1 MSSTIVALQLNL
13 LGLGAVAGVHQ
24 LCRKTRIPP
33 PPLKLAVLAVA
44 LMPWLTLITAAD
56 EPFISGGAM
65 PYLNLANLMIGSFT
79 AIGLAAWLTLD
90 LPPRMGWWKPLPR
103 ILVDLIRIGAGVLIA
118 LALIHVQ
125 LKINLIGIATTSA
138 ILTAIVAFA
147 AQSTLKDIFAGIAL
161 QLDAPFKEGDWIDLG
176 FARGIVLSLRLM
188 STRLRTIDSAEVIVP
203 NSRIASEG
211 LRRFQA
217 EEPVGHSFDIALE
230 ATMPARQAIRLI
242 EHAIKHHPQVLSQ
255 PKPRIWVSCYSEMG
269 VVYQA
274 QYWQEGLGDLAER
287 QVRSEILEQIWY
299 ALRRVGGTLP
309 YPGRVIRDDR
319 KGRRESEASYTTE
332 EGVDALERT
341 GLFAGL
347 NKNDKAEFASKGRY
361 LIYGPGEAV
370 FHQDEEGDAF
380 YILMKGDASVSR
392 QENGYENT
400 NFRTLKP
407 GDIFGEIA
415 VFTGEKRSASII
427 CREETHVLAF
437 DREDLLLLIQKAPE
451 TLTRLSELVAR
462 RQQELS
468 EYGEWS
474 HSDEDV
480 RHLSSKIRHF
490 LDYLLRKRG

>member
-13 LGLGAVAGVHQ
+13 LGLGAVAGLRQ
-24 LCRKTRIPP
+24 LCRKAHIPP
-33 PPLKLAVLAVA
+33 PPLKPTVLAVA
-44 LMPWLTLITAAD
+44 LMPWLKLITAAD
-56 EPFISGGAM
+56 EPFISGGAKV
-65 PYLNLANLMIGSFT
+65 YLDLANLLIGSFT

-103 ILVDLIRIGAGVLIA
+103 ILVDLIRIGAGVFAA

-176 FARGIVLSLRLM
+176 FTRGIVLSLRLM
-188 STRLRTIDSAEVIVP
+188 STRLRTIDTAEVIVP

-299 ALRRVGGTLP
+299 ALRRAGETLP
-309 YPGRVIRDDR
+309 YPGRVIRDDQ
-319 KGRRESEASYTTE
+319 KKREDSDLGNTTE
-332 EGVDALERT
+332 ERISALKKT
-341 GLFAGL
+341 QLFASL
-347 NKNDKAEFASKGRY
+347 SKEHEAEFASKGRY

-370 FHQDEEGDAF
+370 FYQNDEGDTF
-380 YILMKGDASVSR
+380 YILMKGVAAVSR
-392 QENGYENT
+392 QGSEYEVAD
-400 NFRTLKP
+400 FRTLVP
-407 GDIFGEIA
+407 GDVFGEIA
-415 VFTGEKRSASII
+415 VFTGDKRSASII

-437 DREDLLLLIQKAPE
+437 DRDDLLGVPP
-451 TLTRLSELVAR
+451 
-462 RQQELS
+462 
-468 EYGEWS
+468 
-474 HSDEDV
+474 
-480 RHLSSKIRHF
+480 
-490 LDYLLRKRG
+490 KRWTHR